1 MIIQKIKIEN
11 FRNYHEEEVI
21 FHDKVNVIIGDNAQG
36 KTNLLESIYVSSLG
50 RSFRTTKDKEMI
62 LFEKPYARIMANYIT
77 EDQETKVDVG
87 FSKEGKKEIKMNNV
101 KVEKMTEMLNHF
113 YVVVFSPDDLKIVKE
128 EPEKRRNFID
138 RELCKMKISYLN
150 NLVQYKRILMQRNA
164 YLKSEKKDRQ
174 AMAVWDEALSQYG
187 AQVITQRNAFIEELN
202 EISRQIHD
210 KITQGKEILELK
222 YEPNIKPE
230 TDEKTLFEK
239 MKKKLE
245 DHYKSDSYAG
255 NTGVGP
261 HKDDVLI
268 LINGISARQYGS
280 QGQQRTAA
288 LSMKLAEIY
297 LIEKEKG
304 EKPILLLDD
313 VLSELDQDRQ
323 KYLIKALS
331 ESQLFITT
339 AELNPQLSE
348 SLPQGNFYWVSN
360 GKISRKYM
368 EKNTVDIQKNPTS

>member
-21 FHDKVNVIIGDNAQG
+21 FHDKVNVLIGDNAQG

-62 LFEKPYARIMANYIT
+62 LFEEPYARIVANYVT
-77 EDQETKVDVG
+77 DEQEKKVDVG
-87 FSKEGKKEIKMNNV
+87 FSKEGKKEIRINNI

-150 NLVQYKRILMQRNA
+150 NLVQYKKILMQRNA

-174 AMAVWDEALSQYG
+174 AMSVWDDALSQYG
-187 AQVITQRNAFIEELN
+187 AQVILQRQMFIKELN
-202 EISRQIHD
+202 LISSQIHE
-210 KITQGKEILELK
+210 KITQGKETLEIQ
-222 YEPNIKPE
+222 YEPNLKPE
-230 TDEKTLFEK
+230 GDVTRLFEK
-239 MKKKLE
+239 MKKKLS
-245 DHYKSDSYAG
+245 DTYKSDIYAG
-255 NTGVGP
+255 NTSVGP
-261 HKDDVLI
+261 HKDDVMI
-268 LINGISARQYGS
+268 LVNGISARQYGS

-331 ESQLFITT
+331 ESQLFITA

-348 SLPQGNFYWVSN
+348 ALPPGNFYKVSN
-360 GKISRKYM
+360 GKINRK
-368 EKNTVDIQKNPTS
+368 

>member
-1 MIIQKIKIEN
+1 MNIQKIKVEN

-21 FHDKVNVIIGDNAQG
+21 FHDKVNVIVGDNAQG

-62 LFEKPYARIMANYIT
+62 RFEEQFARIVATYNA
-77 EDQETKVDVG
+77 EDQEKKVDIG
-87 FSKEGKKEIKMNNV
+87 FNKEGKKEIKVNNV
-101 KVEKMTEMLNHF
+101 KVDKMTEMLNHF

-138 RELCKMKISYLN
+138 RELCKMRISYLN
-150 NLVQYKRILMQRNA
+150 NLVQYKKILMQRNA
-164 YLKSEKKDRQ
+164 YLKSEKKEKQ
-174 AMAVWDEALSQYG
+174 AMQVWDDVLSQYG
-187 AQVITQRNAFIEELN
+187 ARVVLQRQEFIDELN
-202 EISRQIHD
+202 QISREIHD
-210 KITQGKEILELK
+210 KITQGKERLEISYL
-222 YEPNIKPE
+222 PNVKPDP
-230 TDEKTLFEK
+230 DENVDQLMQK
-239 MKKKLE
+239 MQRKLA
-245 DHYKSDSYAG
+245 DTYRSDLYAG
-255 NTGVGP
+255 NTGTGP

-313 VLSELDQDRQ
+313 VLSELDADRQ
-323 KYLIKALS
+323 KYLIQALS
-331 ESQLFITT
+331 ESQLFITA
-339 AELNPQLSE
+339 AELSPQLSQA
-348 SLPQGNFYWVSN
+348 LPAGNHYVVKD
-360 GKISRKYM
+360 GKINRK
-368 EKNTVDIQKNPTS
+368 

>member
-1 MIIQKIKIEN
+1 MIIKKIKIEN

-62 LFEKPYARIMANYIT
+62 LFEEPYARIVANYVA
-77 EDQETKVDVG
+77 EDQEKKVDVG
-87 FSKEGKKEIKMNNV
+87 FNKEGKKEIKVNNI

-150 NLVQYKRILMQRNA
+150 NLVQYKKILIQRNA

-174 AMAVWDEALSQYG
+174 AMAVWDDALSQYG
-187 AQVITQRNAFIEELN
+187 TQVMFQRQAFIEELN
-202 EISRQIHD
+202 QISSQIHE
-210 KITQGKEILELK
+210 KITQGKETLEIQ
-222 YEPNIKPE
+222 YEPNL
-230 TDEKTLFEK
+230 KTEGDAALLFEK
-239 MKKKLE
+239 MKKKLA
-245 DHYKSDSYAG
+245 DTYKSDTYAG
-255 NTGVGP
+255 NTSIGP

-268 LINGISARQYGS
+268 LVNGISARQYGS

-331 ESQLFITT
+331 ESQLFITA

-348 SLPQGNFYWVSN
+348 ALPPGNFYKVSN

-368 EKNTVDIQKNPTS
+368 EKNTVDIQKKPTL

>member
-11 FRNYHEEEVI
+11 FRNYHEEEVT

-62 LFEKPYARIMANYIT
+62 LFEEPYARIMAVYLT
-77 EDQETKVDVG
+77 DDQEKKVDVG
-87 FSKEGKKEIKMNNV
+87 FSKEGKKEIKINNI

-150 NLVQYKRILMQRNA
+150 NLVQYKKILMQRNA

-174 AMAVWDEALSQYG
+174 AMAVWDDALSQYG
-187 AQVITQRNAFIEELN
+187 AQVILQRKTFIEELN
-202 EISRQIHD
+202 QISSQIHE
-210 KITQGKEILELK
+210 KITQGKETLEIQ
-222 YEPNIKPE
+222 YEPNLKPE
-230 TDEKTLFEK
+230 GDVAQLFEK
-239 MKKKLE
+239 MKQKLS
-245 DHYKSDSYAG
+245 DTYKSDIYAG
-255 NTGVGP
+255 NTSVGP
-261 HKDDVLI
+261 HKDDVMI
-268 LINGISARQYGS
+268 LVNGISARQYGS

-331 ESQLFITT
+331 ESQLFITA
-339 AELNPQLSE
+339 AELNPQLLA
-348 SLPQGNFYWVSN
+348 SLPTGNSYLVSN
-360 GKISRKYM
+360 GKISRK
-368 EKNTVDIQKNPTS
+368 